1 MRNDR
6 GKVKSDDPVI
16 SKQWVFGGAVTVE
29 GRTFIVPDDAEL
41 DGLIAE
47 DTEDITGI
55 IEGIIEVIPESVGQG
70 TGKCVGGTEIFNG
83 DILRSFHFKDKHGKK
98 HYLYHQ
104 VRWSPTYL
112 SWMVCAKGEQ
122 DKPED
127 NRQGSPPL
135 WVYLK
140 NSLEVEVIGNTT
152 DNPKLLEQR
161 Q

>member
-1 MRNDR
+1 MSEHGECR
-6 GKVKSDDPVI
+6 GKRVDGKG
-16 SKQWVFGGAVTVE
+16 WVYGWYCE
-29 GRTFIVPDDAEL
+29 QRICKPDGML
-41 DGLIAE
+41 YLIHAT
-47 DTEDITGI
+47 DKTY
-55 IEGIIEVIPESVGQG
+55 EVIPESVGQG

-152 DNPKLLEQR
+152 DNPKLLEQENE
-161 Q
+161 